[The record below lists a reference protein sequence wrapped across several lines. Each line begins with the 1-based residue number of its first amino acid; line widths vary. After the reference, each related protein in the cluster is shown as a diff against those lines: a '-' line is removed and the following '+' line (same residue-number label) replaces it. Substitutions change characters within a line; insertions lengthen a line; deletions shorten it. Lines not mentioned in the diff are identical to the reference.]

1 MLLLLA
7 PAHLM
12 ALVAFPLAV
21 LLLWLAPGWAAAPLL
36 VFVAC
41 CLLAPML
48 PTLRFY
54 LPIISRAA
62 RRLRAG
68 RPGRGVALTF
78 DDGPDP
84 QVTPRVLD
92 LLDRY
97 QARATFF
104 VIGAK
109 AGRHPEL
116 VRELAARGHTVGNH
130 SQTHPPFLM
139 LQGKRAIARE
149 VALAQAAIRAA
160 GAEPLA
166 FRPPVGITS
175 PDLWRVL
182 AGQGLACVNFSCR
195 ARDLGNRRVPGLADR
210 MLATVRA
217 GDILLLHDTR
227 PHRVPVDALL
237 AEFERLLQGLAD
249 RQMPVRPL
257 AELLGREV
265 LGGPGAPP
273 RADLVL
279 TLGRAGFRRWLRLGR
294 AMGEGIRLA
303 PPARVLL
310 AGDAAR
316 MLDHAGRLPGEAIRW
331 HGEADRLPGASAWWP
346 GAADQL
352 PGVAVRLPG
361 TFGSL
366 PDLAARLSDEAND
379 GTPNRL
385 TPRKGLAARCVRLLK
400 AWMSGGLVVAL
411 LPRGKA

>member
-21 LLLWLAPGWAAAPLL
+21 LLLWLGPGWAAAPLL

-109 AGRHPEL
+109 AARHPEL

-352 PGVAVRLPG
+352 PGVA
-361 TFGSL
+361 
-366 PDLAARLSDEAND
+366 ARLSDEANH
-379 GTPNRL
+379 GTPNRFA
-385 TPRKGLAARCVRLLK
+385 PRKGLAARCVRLLK
-400 AWMSGGLVVAL
+400 GWMSGGLVVAL

>member
-1 MLLLLA
+1 
-7 PAHLM
+7 
-12 ALVAFPLAV
+12 
-21 LLLWLAPGWAAAPLL
+21 
-36 VFVAC
+36 
-41 CLLAPML
+41 
-48 PTLRFY
+48 
-54 LPIISRAA
+54 
-62 RRLRAG
+62 
-68 RPGRGVALTF
+68 
-78 DDGPDP
+78 
-84 QVTPRVLD
+84 
-92 LLDRY
+92 
-97 QARATFF
+97 
-104 VIGAK
+104 
-109 AGRHPEL
+109 
-116 VRELAARGHTVGNH
+116 
-130 SQTHPPFLM
+130 M

-237 AEFERLLQGLAD
+237 AEFERLFQGLAD

>member
-1 MLLLLA
+1 
-7 PAHLM
+7 
-12 ALVAFPLAV
+12 
-21 LLLWLAPGWAAAPLL
+21 
-36 VFVAC
+36 
-41 CLLAPML
+41 
-48 PTLRFY
+48 
-54 LPIISRAA
+54 
-62 RRLRAG
+62 
-68 RPGRGVALTF
+68 VALTF

-109 AGRHPEL
+109 AARHPEL
-116 VRELAARGHTVGNH
+116 VRELAARGHTLGNH

-195 ARDLGNRRVPGLADR
+195 ARDLGNRRVPGLAGR

-227 PHRVPVDALL
+227 PHRVSEDALL
-237 AEFERLLQGLAD
+237 VEFERLLQGLAD
-249 RQMPVRPL
+249 RQLPVRPL
-257 AELLGREV
+257 AELLGPKT
-265 LGGPGAPP
+265 LGGPGAP
-273 RADLVL
+273 RVDAVF

-294 AMGEGIRLA
+294 ALGEGVRLA
-303 PPARVLL
+303 PPVRVLL
-310 AGDAAR
+310 AGA
-316 MLDHAGRLPGEAIRW
+316 
-331 HGEADRLPGASAWWP
+331 
-346 GAADQL
+346 
-352 PGVAVRLPG
+352 AVRLPG
-361 TFGSL
+361 DAVCL
-366 PDLAARLSDEAND
+366 PGDDVRLSGYASHLPGEAVRMPGD
-379 GTPNRL
+379 AVRLPGDDVRLSGYASRLPGPTASGTPGRGADREG
-385 TPRKGLAARCVRLLK
+385 PAALCVRLLK
-400 AWMSGGLVVAL
+400 AWMGGGLVLAL

>member
-1 MLLLLA
+1 MLFLLA

-12 ALVAFPLAV
+12 ALAAFPLAA

-36 VFVAC
+36 VFVVC
-41 CLLAPML
+41 CMLAPL
-48 PTLRFY
+48 FPVARFY

-68 RPGRGVALTF
+68 APGRGVALTF

-109 AGRHPEL
+109 AARHPEL
-116 VRELAARGHTVGNH
+116 LREVTARGHRVGNH

-149 VALAQAAIRAA
+149 VVLAQAAIRAA

-195 ARDLGNRRVPGLADR
+195 ARDLGNRRVPGLAGR
-210 MLATVRA
+210 MLATVRS

-249 RQMPVRPL
+249 RELPVRPL

-273 RADLVL
+273 RADLVF
-279 TLGRAGFRRWLRLGR
+279 TLGRAGFRRWLRLGQ

-310 AGDAAR
+310 AGDAAQR
-316 MLDHAGRLPGEAIRW
+316 LGHAGRLPGEAIR
-331 HGEADRLPGASAWWP
+331 LP

-352 PGVAVRLPG
+352 PGEAVRYPG
-361 TFGSL
+361 TFGRL
-366 PDLAARLSDEAND
+366 PGLAARLSDEADD

-385 TPRKGLAARCVRLLK
+385 APRKGPAARCVHLLK